1 MCNVPRMAVPKAN
14 REDRIFIRLSKDEKT
29 KFEKLALERHTT
41 VSELARQLLHKEAEK
56 KAA

>member
-1 MCNVPRMAVPKAN
+1 MAVPKAN